1 MKKVN
6 QHGTLK
12 KDTSE
17 TICIKNFDINLSKRF
32 INWFIGFV
40 EGQENTFIVNRRYL
54 RFEIN
59 CLVKNQEIIYYIKR
73 MLGFGE
79 IRKLKFLDNVLIE
92 FSVQDNIMDLLK
104 LIKIFN
110 GNLRS
115 TIKNRYFQVFYKKL
129 ERKLKNSEF
138 FNLLPSFD
146 NSIKKIVFS
155 NSWLLGYIDSRALF
169 FGRWHKSKKLKN
181 GKKIYLC
188 CIFWDLNQEILLN
201 LKNLFNTPCKIEEKQ
216 KWNLF
221 FFKLVIDDI
230 NSKNQIVEYLQKFL
244 LKTKNKKKKL
254 KYWMILLNYE
264 KIYINTGNE
273 NFEEV
278 EKILKKISL
287 NVDEDELNKI

>member
-230 NSKNQIVEYLQKFL
+230 NSKNQIVDYLKKFI
-244 LKTKNKKKKL
+244 LKTKKKKKL
-254 KYWMILLNYE
+254 KYWTILLNYE
-264 KIYINTGNE
+264 KIYINTGYE

-278 EKILKKISL
+278 EKILKKFSL
-287 NVDEDELNKI
+287 NLDDDELYKI